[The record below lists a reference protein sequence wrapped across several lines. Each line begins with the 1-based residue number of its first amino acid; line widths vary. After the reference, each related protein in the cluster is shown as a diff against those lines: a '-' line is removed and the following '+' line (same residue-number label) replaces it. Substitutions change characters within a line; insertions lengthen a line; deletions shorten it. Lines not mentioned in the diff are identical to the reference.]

1 MSYSADDGAHGRTFM
16 RTNDANDDPPN
27 SRRPSLQTITP
38 VALIFSW
45 LLFDGTTRKC
55 IIRRWC
61 SSTAI
66 VVEVLRLESRLFPLS
81 LFLPRFLSPLPSST
95 PRCSPF
101 GAPRSFASLSN
112 LLWRPRRRRERD
124 TYSNSRINYEQRR
137 AFVRKGIEPLDR
149 RRWKRRS
156 YRTILTRANTLLRT
170 YITIAATWRAQ
181 NGLAS
186 NGGSSRYQLAPS
198 GSSPNANTS

>member
-61 SSTAI
+61 SPTAI

-81 LFLPRFLSPLPSST
+81 LSSSLAFYLLYHPRHHVVLHLARPALSLHFRTYFGGPAAEENAIRTAT
-95 PRCSPF
+95 PELITNR
-101 GAPRSFASLSN
+101 GERSFEKA
-112 LLWRPRRRRERD
+112 
-124 TYSNSRINYEQRR
+124 
-137 AFVRKGIEPLDR
+137 
-149 RRWKRRS
+149 
-156 YRTILTRANTLLRT
+156 
-170 YITIAATWRAQ
+170 
-181 NGLAS
+181 
-186 NGGSSRYQLAPS
+186 
-198 GSSPNANTS
+198 